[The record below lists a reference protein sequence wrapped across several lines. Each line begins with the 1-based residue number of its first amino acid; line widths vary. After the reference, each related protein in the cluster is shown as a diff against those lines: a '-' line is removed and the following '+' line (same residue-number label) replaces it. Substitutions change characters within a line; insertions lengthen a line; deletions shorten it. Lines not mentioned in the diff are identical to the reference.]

1 MTEAKAATS
10 GEKNRRVIKNIAA
23 NLLYELI
30 VVAFGLILPRLYLLN
45 FGSDVNGLDNTI
57 KNIFAYLALLE
68 AGVGLS
74 AQYALYRPV
83 AEGDTKDINSILSA
97 TRIFYLKTGVIYL
110 LASLFFAAV
119 YPLIIK
125 TELSYF
131 TVFMVIL
138 LYSIPGVILFL
149 LRGKYTVFLDVEGK
163 RYILTVLSMI
173 TLIISNVLR
182 LVLLMFFDNLILV
195 QATYCVPSVI
205 QIIAIEIYVKRKYPW
220 INFKEKP
227 DFHALSQKKSVL
239 IHQISGCIFSNT
251 DTIIISV
258 VCGMSRASVYA
269 IYALFFSNF
278 QKIVNSFTNSMTFK
292 FGQLY
297 QIDKEKFRREFGT
310 YETVYYTLMFAAYT
324 VITAFLAPVIK
335 LYTEGVAD
343 AAIYNSA
350 FILVAFA
357 VSTVVG
363 AAETP
368 QIQLLSI
375 AGKFDDT
382 KNQAVWEMCINIAV
396 SVPATVILGIPG
408 CLLGTVAALVYR
420 TNALMRYSSANIV
433 GERVILSYKKLFVN
447 ILAGVVILCITGVGG
462 CEPIGYIYIMG
473 RAILSALWILPCF
486 IMVNL
491 VTSFNDFKWLYKSL
505 KKN

>member
-83 AEGDTKDINSILSA
+83 AEGDTGGINSILSA
-97 TRIFYLKTGVIYL
+97 ARIFYLKTGVIYL
-110 LASLFFAAV
+110 LASLFFAAL

-138 LYSIPGVILFL
+138 IYSIPGVILFL

-182 LVLLMFFDNLILV
+182 LVLLMFSDNLILV
-195 QATYCVPSVI
+195 QATYCIPSVI

-258 VCGMSRASVYA
+258 ICGMIRASVYA

-278 QKIVNSFTNSMTFK
+278 QKIVNSFTNSITFK
-292 FGQLY
+292 FGQMY
-297 QIDKEKFRREFGT
+297 QTDKEKFRHDFGT

-335 LYTEGVAD
+335 LYTDGVAD
-343 AAIYNSA
+343 AAIYNNML
-350 FILVAFA
+350 ILIAFA
-357 VSTVVG
+357 VSTVAG

-368 QIQLLSI
+368 QVQLLSI
-375 AGKFDDT
+375 AGKFDET

-396 SVPATVILGIPG
+396 SIPATVVLGISG

-420 TNALMRYSSANIV
+420 INALIRYSSENII
-433 GERVILSYKKLFVN
+433 GKNMLSSYKKLFVN
-447 ILAGVVILCITGVGG
+447 VLTGAVILCITGVGG
-462 CEPIGYIYIMG
+462 CEPIGYFYIMG
-473 RAILSALWILPCF
+473 RAILSSLWIVPCF
-486 IMVNL
+486 ILINL
-491 VTSFNDFKWLYKSL
+491 ITSFKDFKWLYKSL